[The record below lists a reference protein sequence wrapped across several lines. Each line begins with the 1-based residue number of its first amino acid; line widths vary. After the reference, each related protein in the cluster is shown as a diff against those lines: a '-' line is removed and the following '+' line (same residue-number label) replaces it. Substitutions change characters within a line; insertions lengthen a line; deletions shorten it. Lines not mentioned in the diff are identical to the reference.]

1 MSASNCPETPRQKM
15 ISMMYLVYTALLAL
29 NVSVEILNGYSL
41 VDGSLRKSIQIADA
55 RNIDM
60 KDKFES
66 LAAQNPTKTK
76 EWKEKADIL
85 SAKSDSLYNYIN
97 TIKRYIVVLVDGE
110 EEAALDP
117 KKSDYLQVS
126 EEKRGN
132 LDITGTVGV
141 GEVPFSCEGQ
151 TIKPVGKELKK
162 SIRAY
167 SDFVMS
173 MVTDTSKKKS
183 IEETF
188 ATPDKIG
195 KEGERILWENSVF
208 EGMPAVATL
217 TMLSKVQND
226 IRNTEAEIMQY
237 LINQIDAGDFRVN
250 KIEALVIPDS
260 KYLIKGSKYH
270 AQIVLAATDSTRPL
284 EIEVNGRPIVN
295 GIYEFAAGSTGKF
308 DYKGAIKM
316 KKPSGEEVIYNFT
329 SDYTVG
335 EPSATISADMM
346 NVFYAGIK
354 NPLSVSVPGVAS
366 RDVKIDISNAKQV
379 QTAKGWD
386 ITPIK
391 VGVPAVVTVYANM
404 QGKQTMVAKKEFRVK
419 PLPPPL
425 AKIEYTN
432 AQGVKE
438 KYKGGTAIAKNL
450 LITANR
456 IIAELDDADLDV
468 RYKVLSFSLNS
479 FDSMGNTM
487 VDMAQGSEL
496 TAKQKQVFGKLTKG
510 KTVYVSNVKAKGPDN
525 VERTLPP
532 VEVKIK

>member
-1 MSASNCPETPRQKM
+1 MSATNCPETPRQKM

-55 RNIDM
+55 RNVNM
-60 KDKFES
+60 KAKFED
-66 LAAQNPTKTK
+66 LAAQNPAKTK
-76 EWKEKADIL
+76 EWKAKAEML
-85 SAKSDSLYNYIN
+85 ATKSDSLYEYIN
-97 TIKRYIVVLVDGE
+97 TIKRYIVVLIDGE
-110 EEAALDP
+110 EANID
-117 KKSDYLQVS
+117 KTKDNYLQVS
-126 EEKRGN
+126 DEKRGN

-141 GEVPFSCEGQ
+141 GEVPFQCEGQ
-151 TIKPVGKELKK
+151 TVKPVGAQLKQSIRSYADFVK
-162 SIRAY
+162 SI
-167 SDFVMS
+167 
-173 MVTDTSKKKS
+173 TDTTKHKS
-183 IEETF
+183 IDATF
-188 ATPDKIG
+188 ATPDG
-195 KEGERILWENSVF
+195 RGHDGERVLWENSVF
-208 EGMPAVATL
+208 DGMPAVATL

-284 EIEVNGRPIVN
+284 EIEVNGKPIQN
-295 GIYEFAAGSTGKF
+295 GIYEFGAGATGKF
-308 DYKGAIKM
+308 DYKGKIKM
-316 KKPSGEEVIYNFT
+316 KKPSGEEVVYDFT

-354 NPLSVSVPGVAS
+354 NPLSVSVPGVAA

-391 VGVPAVVTVYANM
+391 VGVESVVTVYANM
-404 QGKQTMVAKKEFRVK
+404 QGKSQVVAKKAFRVK

-468 RYKVLSFSLNS
+468 KYRVLSFSLNS

>member
-1 MSASNCPETPRQKM
+1 MSAANCPETPRQKM

-55 RNIDM
+55 RNINM

-66 LAAQNPTKTK
+66 LAAQNPAKTK
-76 EWKEKADIL
+76 EWKAKADL
-85 SAKSDSLYNYIN
+85 LGAKSDSLYNYIN
-97 TIKRYIVVLVDGE
+97 DIKRYIIVLIDGE
-110 EEAALDP
+110 EANIDP
-117 KKSDYLQVS
+117 KKDNYLQVS

-141 GEVPFSCEGQ
+141 GEVAFSCEGK
-151 TIKPVGKELKK
+151 TIKPVGKDLRLAVQ
-162 SIRAY
+162 SYR
-167 SDFVMS
+167 DFVKGL
-173 MVTDTSKKKS
+173 VTDSAKAKS

-188 ATPDKIG
+188 ATPEGRGHD
-195 KEGERILWENSVF
+195 GERILWENSVF

-226 IRNTEAEIMQY
+226 IRNTEAEIYQY

-284 EIEVNGRPIVN
+284 EIEINGKPIVN
-295 GIYEFAAGSTGKF
+295 GVYEFNAGSTGKF

-316 KKPSGEEVIYNFT
+316 KKPSGEEVVYNFN
-329 SDYTVG
+329 SDYIVG

-366 RDVKIDISNAKQV
+366 RDVSIDISNAKQA

-386 ITPIK
+386 VTPIK
-391 VGVPAVVTVYANM
+391 VGTNAVVTVYAM
-404 QGKQTMVAKKEFRVK
+404 MAGKKTQIAKKEFRVK

-468 RYKVLSFSLNS
+468 KYKVLSFSLNS

-487 VDMAQGSEL
+487 VDMATGSEL

-510 KTVYVSNVKAKGPDN
+510 KTVYVSNVKAKGPDG